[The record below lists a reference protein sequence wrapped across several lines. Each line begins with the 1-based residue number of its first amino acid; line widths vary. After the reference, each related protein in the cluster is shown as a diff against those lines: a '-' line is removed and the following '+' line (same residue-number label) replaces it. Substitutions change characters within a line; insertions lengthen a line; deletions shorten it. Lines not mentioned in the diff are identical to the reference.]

1 MPCLKIEISFW
12 NLWES
17 QKLKYIRFSA
27 EKITYIPNRNLEKK
41 FSLISPWVF
50 TIENLNESLGK
61 EKKILIDLSMI
72 SSRDSLRRFFWDSQI
87 LNIFIFNFFKR
98 NMRFSMRFSPEKK
111 HKYLKQKFSKIIFSR
126 RYLVDISLGCLTW
139 ESQWDARLRN

>member
-41 FSLISPWVF
+41 ILVDISLSF
-50 TIENLNESLGK
+50 HNRESQWIARQR
-61 EKKILIDLSMI
+61 KKILIDLSMI

-111 HKYLKQKFSKIIFSR
+111 HKYLKQKFSKKIFSR